1 MAKTDLEQFII
12 DEVEK
17 EKGVFV
23 PIRAG
28 LPERLLVRKLS
39 CRKLHPNPE
48 DEFCFPDIGPNLEI
62 ISRYVAQFKENLD
75 KNLPLMDEPLIV
87 QKIRP
92 SGYMLLNGH
101 HRWAAALRLGI
112 KKVPVSVV
120 NAIFE
125 SDIRVML
132 ENSTHTKRATIDLD
146 EVIFKNPK
154 DPDVEKIP
162 GLFGFGLHKKR
173 LRRGTPALISY
184 LKKKGY
190 DVWVYSHKF
199 YSIDDI
205 QRYFRRYSAGVDGVI
220 TGAGKMKAEDI
231 IADKYNLTLHID
243 NDLLLVTHSRSQE
256 FEEIEIKCDPHDWS
270 REVIAAVDT
279 IKTDEEKE

>member
-1 MAKTDLEQFII
+1 MARTDLEQFIL

-23 PIRAG
+23 PIKAG
-28 LPERLLVRKLS
+28 LLERLLVRKLS
-39 CRKLHPNPE
+39 CRKMHPNPE

-62 ISRYVAQFKENLD
+62 ISRYVAQFKENRD

-112 KKVPVSVV
+112 REVPVSVV

-146 EVIFKNPK
+146 EVIFRDPK
-154 DPDVEKIP
+154 DPDIEKSP
-162 GLFGFGLHKKR
+162 GLFNFRLRGKR
-173 LRRGTPALISY
+173 LRRGTPALISH

-190 DVWVYSHKF
+190 DVWVYSQKY

-205 QRYFRRYSAGVDGVI
+205 QRYFKRYSAGVDGVI
-220 TGAGKMKAEDI
+220 TGAGKMKVENL
-231 IADKYNLTLHID
+231 IADKYKMTLHID
-243 NDLLLVTHSRSQE
+243 NDLLLVTHPKSQE
-256 FEEIEIKCDPHDWS
+256 FQEIEIKCDPHDWS

-279 IKTDEEKE
+279 IKTDEE